1 MNQKNKKIIIS
12 AIIALIILV
21 GIVVANINGFYKE
34 LRYAGGQRIDINI
47 EQTVDQA
54 KIKEIADEVL
64 GFNNMVQVVE
74 IYDDVVTIRARSI
87 SEEQKNSI
95 VNKIKENYEIEQTAE
110 KTEIET
116 VPETRIRDMFKQYII
131 PCIISG
137 ALVVAYMAIRYYKK
151 GILKVIGNSII
162 IPVVAEL
169 LLISW
174 MAIVGI
180 PIGRFTPAL
189 VILVYVISIWYT
201 MQRIEK

>member
-12 AIIALIILV
+12 AIIALIILI

-34 LRYAGGQRIDINI
+34 LRYADSQRIDINI

-64 GFNNMVQVVE
+64 GFHNMVQVVE

-116 VPETRIRDMFKQYII
+116 VPETRIRDMFKQYVIPFII
-131 PCIISG
+131 TG
-137 ALVVAYMAIRYYKK
+137 VLVVVYMGIRYYKK
-151 GILKVIGNSII
+151 GILKVIAKSII

-201 MQRIEK
+201 MERIEK